1 MFFATLLFQPQIEK
15 EPITISM
22 YVFIWG
28 PSSDLAFVYSETKL
42 QWSTN
47 LVLISQIWPLFIR
60 KLSPSCFLFS
70 CIFIFLCNTKYLKII
85 NSLVLLGFA
94 FKNSNT
100 LWTRNIPPTSFMWE
114 HRNARE
120 KERLSQISS
129 ELLQIASEAKQRVKW
144 ILRTP
149 RQSSS
154 YRKSFLTTWHY
165 YLLE

>member
-1 MFFATLLFQPQIEK
+1 MFSSEGQVVIWHLFTVRQNCSEVQILYWSLRFDPCSSGNYPLLA
-15 EPITISM
+15 
-22 YVFIWG
+22 
-28 PSSDLAFVYSETKL
+28 SSSLVY
-42 QWSTN
+42 
-47 LVLISQIWPLFIR
+47 
-60 KLSPSCFLFS
+60 LFS
-70 CIFIFLCNTKYLKII
+70 YATPKYLKII